1 MRLRTLLL
9 VGGFTTATLTQA
21 QNIAI
26 NTTGAAPAAS
36 AMLDITSTDR
46 GVLIPR
52 MTAAQRTAIASPATG
67 LLVFQTDASTPIP
80 ANQFWY
86 YDGTLWTP
94 LFSSRIGWSIWGNA
108 GTTAGTNF
116 IGTTDAQD
124 FVVKTGGSAAAN
136 ERIRVLSTGP
146 VILNRA
152 TGATGDVFSVYANG
166 TGGLSSPGDYAI
178 NGYTNT
184 GAGLYGEAG
193 NAGGLAVVS
202 VNAATTGTSNSLWSE
217 AASPNG
223 RAVVGISNTSN
234 AVIPNGTNAIG
245 VQGQVN
251 GTLAATGQSI
261 GVLGIT
267 NATMTTGDAIGVWGE
282 TGSSAGTGIV
292 GLTTNSTAA
301 GTTDGVYGEARGGLG
316 NGVYGNATYTGTG
329 SVQPQGV
336 LGRANHAN
344 GFGLVARN
352 QNTGGTGSISVGN
365 NEAGNYLV
373 AGSGSA
379 ATGTGTGGFFYYT
392 TAGAGQ
398 GIIIQDIVGAQWNVG
413 YWTGTQYRKIVGNG
427 TVNTV
432 VNDTEG
438 NRVVLTCPE
447 APEALFQDYGTGQL
461 VNGTARVDLD
471 PNLVKNIL
479 VDKEHPL
486 KVFIQPEGDCKGTYV
501 TNKSATGFDVHEL
514 GGGTSDIP
522 FSWSI
527 VATRGD
533 ETITSDEGQVR
544 HVSYRQRWGAAPPIM
559 DRRSMLVPQED
570 GTPRMPATPIQGAR
584 GK

>member
-352 QNTGGTGSISVGN
+352 QNTGGTGSISAGN
-365 NEAGNYLV
+365 NETGNYLV

-544 HVSYRQRWGAAPPIM
+544 HASYRQRWGAAPPIM

>member
-267 NATMTTGDAIGVWGE
+267 NATMTTGDAIGVWGRP
-282 TGSSAGTGIV
+282 
-292 GLTTNSTAA
+292 
-301 GTTDGVYGEARGGLG
+301 D
-316 NGVYGNATYTGTG
+316 
-329 SVQPQGV
+329 P
-336 LGRANHAN
+336 
-344 GFGLVARN
+344 
-352 QNTGGTGSISVGN
+352 
-365 NEAGNYLV
+365 
-373 AGSGSA
+373 
-379 ATGTGTGGFFYYT
+379 
-392 TAGAGQ
+392 
-398 GIIIQDIVGAQWNVG
+398 
-413 YWTGTQYRKIVGNG
+413 
-427 TVNTV
+427 
-432 VNDTEG
+432 
-438 NRVVLTCPE
+438 
-447 APEALFQDYGTGQL
+447 APEPVLWA
-461 VNGTARVDLD
+461 
-471 PNLVKNIL
+471 
-479 VDKEHPL
+479 
-486 KVFIQPEGDCKGTYV
+486 
-501 TNKSATGFDVHEL
+501 
-514 GGGTSDIP
+514 
-522 FSWSI
+522 
-527 VATRGD
+527 
-533 ETITSDEGQVR
+533 
-544 HVSYRQRWGAAPPIM
+544 
-559 DRRSMLVPQED
+559 
-570 GTPRMPATPIQGAR
+570 
-584 GK
+584 